1 MSIISPL
8 IVGITFRLKLIIL
21 IFWTKFTKK
30 GISGRKLE
38 HHHLILNIEIS
49 LESVT
54 KIVRLTPLAP
64 LFNVEN
70 KFTCLFM
77 TSTAWHIIFKL
88 GTKLSREKEGILG
101 IFEYII

>member
-1 MSIISPL
+1 MNVTIK
-8 IVGITFRLKLIIL
+8 FWRLQLGNSEYL
-21 IFWTKFTKK
+21 GRNLPKK
-30 GISGRKLE
+30 VFLVENLKSE

-54 KIVRLTPLAP
+54 KIVRLTPPAP